1 VTCRPTFGR
10 LRNSTAFLVSGNS
23 QPRRPAPPLRD
34 REVAYLNPWPSI
46 PRISKPDSSFPSV
59 PFYDMYPSKR
69 ATAAYP
75 EMPPWPCSKEPQQG
89 PHVPPPFS
97 RSSYLVARGSD
108 SIMHIPRPPRSF
120 ANPSRFGQQRYLA
133 RTLFDSGCRRGC
145 ATSAE
150 NWPTCCELHCK
161 RSGMNQTHHRFGL
174 FEDAHRHLSITRA
187 HRTNPIV

>member
-89 PHVPPPFS
+89 PHVPPSFS

-108 SIMHIPRPPRSF
+108 SIMHIPRPPAHLPTRVVLVNNATLPVPFLTAVADAVARLRLRIGPLVPSCT
-120 ANPSRFGQQRYLA
+120 ANVQG
-133 RTLFDSGCRRGC
+133 
-145 ATSAE
+145 
-150 NWPTCCELHCK
+150 
-161 RSGMNQTHHRFGL
+161 
-174 FEDAHRHLSITRA
+174 
-187 HRTNPIV
+187 